1 MLGQAKM
8 SIRVILPGAARMVA
22 LTAIPEVSPMINSAL
37 VMPGLVPRLSGP
49 KEGVDARHKATA
61 VRPNFCS
68 ARRTAL
74 ILDDVQSFATQLDM
88 KKDQRRAA

>member
-37 VMPGLVPRLSGP
+37 VMPGLVPGMNVF
-49 KEGVDARHKATA
+49 KT
-61 VRPNFCS
+61 
-68 ARRTAL
+68 
-74 ILDDVQSFATQLDM
+74 
-88 KKDQRRAA
+88 KKDVDGRE